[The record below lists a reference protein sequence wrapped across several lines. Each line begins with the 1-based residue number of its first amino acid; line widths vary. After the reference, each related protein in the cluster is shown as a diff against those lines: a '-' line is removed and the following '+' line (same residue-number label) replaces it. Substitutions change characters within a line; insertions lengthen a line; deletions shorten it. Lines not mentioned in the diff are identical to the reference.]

1 MYLLCKCYIGIVLA
15 LEELFKQW
23 RDCVSVSELLAMDEQ
38 ARALLWEVFHYEK
51 MLDDNEEL
59 LLNDLNYYE
68 ERIRSIGKAETSFD
82 IGLLTIYMK
91 HVKNIRTLLIN
102 LQSNRNENLKKQMQ
116 DLTTNQMPED

>member
-1 MYLLCKCYIGIVLA
+1 M
-15 LEELFKQW
+15 
-23 RDCVSVSELLAMDEQ
+23 SVSELLAMDEQ